1 MPNGVSLSG
10 TLFGFSCLNVK
21 SANDG
26 LNTTAKPRHSHKKA
40 KSTTMRKFLFFTAIL
55 LLTTA
60 CYRSELITDLHA
72 PREGVVI
79 NGVRW
84 ATHNVAA
91 PGEFT
96 ENPEDIGMFFQWNR
110 RVGWEW
116 RPDAND
122 SLVLINSNE
131 GTNWTAGN
139 PAGTDWVVGNDP
151 CPPGWR
157 VPTLAE
163 LMSLRD
169 AGSSW
174 GTKNGVPGRLFGSA
188 SDRIFLPAAGWL
200 SNGNADHNRG
210 VHYDRGLLGFYWSR
224 TTSGNN
230 QARNLTFS
238 NEIAGARTNA
248 RAHGYSI
255 RCVREE
261 VTGVTLNR
269 IELVLS
275 VGTAEPLVATIEPA
289 NATNRNVTWE
299 SSDPAVAA
307 VNANGVVTAISLG
320 TVTITVTTADGAK
333 TAECTVNV
341 IELDTSLDGV
351 VINGTRWAT
360 RNVGAPGTF
369 ADSPQDVG
377 MLFQWNRRA
386 GWSATNPPVNSN
398 GDWNSTIP
406 TGTIWESHNDPCP
419 AGWRVPTAEELDA
432 LRVGSIWMTYND
444 VNGRLFGGVTGGI
457 FLPAAGW
464 LNGGSDGA
472 LDDEGTLGF
481 YWSRTGYGNNQARN
495 LTFNNTIVEMRSN
508 ARVDGYSIRC
518 VAE

>member
-1 MPNGVSLSG
+1 
-10 TLFGFSCLNVK
+10 
-21 SANDG
+21 
-26 LNTTAKPRHSHKKA
+26 
-40 KSTTMRKFLFFTAIL
+40 MRKLLFFTAIL

-60 CYRSELITDLHA
+60 CHKSELIIYFPNPPDVN
-72 PREGVVI
+72 EGVVI
-79 NGVRW
+79 NGIRW

-96 ENPEDIGMFFQWNR
+96 ERPEDVGMFFQWNR

-116 RPDAND
+116 RDVD
-122 SLVLINSNE
+122 DELVLINSNE

-151 CPPGWR
+151 CPVGWR

-169 AGSSW
+169 AGGSW

-188 SDRIFLPAAGWL
+188 SDGIFLPAAGWL
-200 SNGNADHNRG
+200 SNGTDNNRG
-210 VHYDRGLLGFYWSR
+210 RHYDDGKLGFYWSR

-238 NEIAGARTNA
+238 NEIAGVRTNA
-248 RAHGYSI
+248 RTHGYSI
-255 RCVREE
+255 RCVREY

-269 IELVLS
+269 TAVVLS
-275 VGTAEPLVATIEPA
+275 VGETESLVAAIEPA

-299 SSDPAVAA
+299 SNNPAVAT
-307 VNANGVVTAISLG
+307 VNANGVVTAVSLG
-320 TVTITVTTADGAK
+320 EATITVTTADGGR
-333 TAECTVNV
+333 TANSTVTV
-341 IELDTSLDGV
+341 IETCLDGV

-369 ADSPQDVG
+369 ADSPRDVG
-377 MLFQWNRRA
+377 MFFQWNRRV
-386 GWSATNPPVNSN
+386 GWSATNPPINSN
-398 GDWNSTIP
+398 DGTTWNPTVP
-406 TGTIWESHNDPCP
+406 TGTTWESQNDPCP
-419 AGWRVPTAEELDA
+419 DGWRVPTAEELDA
-432 LRVGSIWMTYND
+432 LNVDGGIWATYSG
-444 VNGRLFGGVTGGI
+444 VNGRLFGGVI

-464 LNGGSDGA
+464 LNGGSGGA
-472 LDDEGTLGF
+472 LSNEGTHGF
-481 YWSRTGYGNNQARN
+481 YWSSAIDGNNQAQY
-495 LTFNNTIVEMRSN
+495 LTFNNSTSEMRN
-508 ARVDGYSIRC
+508 TARVHGFSIRC